1 MKYNS
6 DLALKILQFLEE
18 PPNTVNYGDVIIDG
32 YSEEEIS
39 YHIKKLSES
48 GLVEGKNASTFGK
61 TKWMAT
67 DLTVAGHKYIK
78 EHLSELPK
86 NHLLKVM
93 PQDNSDARKVFVVH
107 GRNWELRNALFS
119 FLRSVGLEPIEWGEA
134 IKMTGHGTPYP
145 GDVLDKAFAT
155 AKAIVVLMTPD
166 DEARLIE
173 DYRGKNE
180 PIFETELTP
189 QPRQNV
195 ILEAGMA
202 LGRDSRR
209 TILVEIGQLRP
220 MSDILGRHMV
230 RLDNT
235 PEKRQDLIDRLEEAG
250 CAVNIKGRRDWLTV
264 GNFDINSQDNNQA
277 SLKPSNNVTSN
288 LNLKSTSSSKLKIK
302 KTFTD
307 RERDDFENEAFE
319 FITNYFKNT
328 LQELENHN
336 SHIEGKFRSVDANH
350 FIATIYVNG
359 SEASTCSIGITHDQM
374 FDGITFSK
382 GRTTTRSYNDALS
395 VVDDG
400 YALFLKP
407 LGLFNMTSNENET
420 YSFETAAEYY
430 WNKFI
435 EPLQR

>member
-18 PPNTVNYGDVIIDG
+18 PPNTVNYGDVVIDG
-32 YSEEEIS
+32 HSEEEIS

-107 GRNWELRNALFS
+107 GRNLKVQNEMFS
-119 FLRSVGLEPIEWGEA
+119 FLRSINLDPMEWSEARKLTGKPNPYVGEILDAGFNKA
-134 IKMTGHGTPYP
+134 RA
-145 GDVLDKAFAT
+145 VL
-155 AKAIVVLMTPD
+155 VLFTPD
-166 DEARLIE
+166 DEAKLLEQYIKDDDELYER
-173 DYRGKNE
+173 
-180 PIFETELTP
+180 ELTP

-195 ILEAGMA
+195 IFEAGMA
-202 LGRDSRR
+202 MAKFSDR
-209 TILVEIGQLRP
+209 TVLVQVGKIRP
-220 MSDILGRHMV
+220 MSDISGLHII
-230 RLDNT
+230 RLNDRT
-235 PEKRQDLIDRLEEAG
+235 ETRQELAERLRDAG
-250 CAVNIKGRRDWLTV
+250 CDVVIENRTAWHTA
-264 GNFDINSQDNNQA
+264 GNFEIKSDLNNQS
-277 SLKPSNNVTSN
+277 SLKTNNKVTSN
-288 LNLKSTSSSKLKIK
+288 LNLQSTSSNKLKIK

-307 RERDDFENEAFE
+307 REKDDFENEAFE
-319 FITNYFKNT
+319 FIANYFKNT
-328 LQELENHN
+328 LQELKNHN

-350 FIATIYVNG
+350 FTATIYVNG

-374 FDGITFSK
+374 FDGITFSR
-382 GRTTTRSYNDALS
+382 GRATTRSYNDALS
-395 VVDDG
+395 IVDDG
-400 YALFLKP
+400 YELFLKP